1 MDPLKTDCRHFRP
14 DRPCAPHKAHGVI
27 CATCTEFYDPIK
39 HRVLIIK
46 LAAVG
51 DVLRTTCL
59 LPGIHRRWPGAHVTW
74 VTSPSAAV
82 MFKGNKL
89 VDRVLSFDGTAP
101 IELLVEHFDVIIN
114 PDAAAD
120 ACALAHLARGA
131 QHVGFNVDARG
142 TPIALSPAA
151 ERWLE
156 MGVRDD
162 RKRANRLT
170 YQEHMAGIMGV
181 DWRLEPPILEL
192 RETDQAAGR
201 KLRKQHAPRPGGSV
215 IGLNTG
221 AGGRW
226 RFKRWTEDGYAGLI
240 ARLAREGHRVFL
252 LGGPEEVER
261 NRALAAGSKGAAV
274 DTGCDNPL
282 LQFAGIVEA
291 CDVVVTG
298 DTLAMHIAI
307 ARGRRTVVL
316 FGPTSLNEIE
326 VFDRGERLAP
336 DLDCLVCYKTD
347 CDFVPNCMESISVDM
362 VHAAVHRQL
371 AALRGAPAAA
381 PVAPGEA
388 QPAARKRLTGS

>member
-14 DRPCAPHKAHGVI
+14 DRPCAPHKAHGVV
-27 CATCTEFYDPIK
+27 CATCTEFYSPVR
-39 HRVLIIK
+39 HRILIVK
-46 LAAVG
+46 LAAIG

-74 VTSPSAAV
+74 VTSRGAAPL
-82 MFKGNKL
+82 FEGNAL
-89 VDRVLSFDGTAP
+89 VDRVLTFDGPPP
-101 IELLVEHFDVIIN
+101 IELLTEQFDVIIN

-131 QHVGFNVDARG
+131 QHIGFNVDARG
-142 TPIALSPAA
+142 TPLPLSPAA

-162 RKRANRLT
+162 KKKANRLT
-170 YQEHMAGIMGV
+170 YQEHMAAIMGV
-181 DWRLEPPILEL
+181 EWRKEPPILEL
-192 RETDQAAGR
+192 FEEDLATGRRLRARHAPAAGG
-201 KLRKQHAPRPGGSV
+201 AV

-226 RFKRWTEDGYAGLI
+226 RFKRWTEHGYAELI
-240 ARLAREGHRVFL
+240 ARLARDGHRVFL

-261 NRALAAGSKGAAV
+261 NTRLAAGSKGAAV

-282 LQFAGIVEA
+282 RRFAGIVQA

-298 DTLAMHIAI
+298 DTLAMHVAI

-316 FGPTSLNEIE
+316 FGPTSLHEIE

-347 CDFVPNCMESISVDM
+347 CDFVPNCMESISTDM
-362 VHAAVHRQL
+362 VHDAVLRQL
-371 AALRGAPAAA
+371 AALRNGAPAGG
-381 PVAPGEA
+381 VRTGE
-388 QPAARKRLTGS
+388 RLAGS

>member
-14 DRPCAPHKAHGVI
+14 DRPCAPHKAHGVV
-27 CATCTEFYDPIK
+27 CGTCTEFYDPIQQ
-39 HRVLIIK
+39 RVLIIK

-74 VTSPSAAV
+74 VTSPGAAV
-82 MFKGNKL
+82 MFKGNRL

-142 TPIALSPAA
+142 TPLALSPAA

-162 RKRANRLT
+162 KKRANRLT
-170 YQEHMAGIMGV
+170 YQEHMAAIMGV
-181 DWRLEPPILEL
+181 DWKLEPPILEL
-192 RETDQAAGR
+192 RESDQAAGQH
-201 KLRKQHAPRPGGSV
+201 LRSKHAPAAGGSV

-226 RFKRWTEDGYAGLI
+226 RFKRWTEHGYTELI
-240 ARLAREGHRVFL
+240 ARLAKEGHRVFL

-261 NRALAAGSKGAAV
+261 NGKLAAGSKGAAV
-274 DTGCDNPL
+274 DTGCKHSL
-282 LQFAGIVEA
+282 REFAGIVEA

-298 DTLAMHIAI
+298 DTLAMHVAI

-316 FGPTSLNEIE
+316 FGPTSLHEIE

-336 DLDCLVCYKTD
+336 DLDCLVCYKSD
-347 CDFVPNCMESISVDM
+347 CDFVPNCMESISADM

-371 AALRGAPAAA
+371 AALRGA
-381 PVAPGEA
+381 
-388 QPAARKRLTGS
+388 QPAAPPLAAPRAAGKRLTGS